1 MCPVDEIGVSSDS
14 LIIFIYHMR
23 LLFHSMND
31 RGGLIKYEIM
41 RSICSFFQSCDLEL
55 SPVIQFTYAA
65 QVLFCFWF
73 LFLGWI
79 HCPSFSQPFPTLDGC
94 RVSMYLAAHGSD
106 QAVGFFGVWRHVNSK
121 VLRSIYY
128 TIESM
133 GFCGVN
139 LL

>member
-1 MCPVDEIGVSSDS
+1 
-14 LIIFIYHMR
+14 MR

-73 LFLGWI
+73 FFWDEYI
-79 HCPSFSQPFPTLDGC
+79 A
-94 RVSMYLAAHGSD
+94 RVSL
-106 QAVGFFGVWRHVNSK
+106 
-121 VLRSIYY
+121 
-128 TIESM
+128 
-133 GFCGVN
+133 N
-139 LL
+139 LSPP